1 MAWRE
6 SNWAQIIWTVIR
18 VYVGW
23 EWLTAGFDK
32 LFGPGSAAWV
42 GPKAGGAVTGFLN
55 GALAK
60 TGGQHPDVQPWY
72 GWFIQNVAMPNATL
86 FGYLVAWGEF
96 LVGVAL
102 ILGFLTTIA
111 LLAGIIMNMSYLLS
125 GAISTNPV
133 LLFWQAVLLWAGAAA
148 YYWGVDRAFL
158 PRWKRWRLSR
168 GEG

>member
-6 SNWAQIIWTVIR
+6 SSLMQVVWTVIR

-23 EWLTAGFDK
+23 EWLTAGFGK
-32 LFGPGSAAWV
+32 VFGPGSASWV
-42 GPKAGGAVTGFLN
+42 GPQAGGAVSGFLK
-55 GALAK
+55 GALGK
-60 TGGQHPDVQPWY
+60 TSGQHPDVQPWY

-86 FGYLVAWGEF
+86 FGYMVAWGEL
-96 LVGVAL
+96 LVGAAL

-125 GAISTNPV
+125 GAISTNPI

-148 YYWGVDRAFL
+148 YFWGVDRAFL
-158 PRWKRWRLSR
+158 PRWKRWRLGH